1 MKTPAKTRVKTDD
14 QMLTLLRRR
23 PVLTLAEVAAQLSKS
38 FSAIERAARKLR
50 EAGRLRYVGPQ
61 KGGHWEV
68 TA

>member
-23 PVLTLAEVAAQLSKS
+23 PVLTLAEVAAHLGKS

-50 EAGRLRYVGPQ
+50 KAGRLRYVGPQ